1 MANITK
7 PLSNTEVKQ
16 AKPRAKEYNLAD
28 GHGLQLRVKPNG
40 SKLWLFNY
48 SRPYTKKRTN
58 LSLGIY
64 PNLSLAEAREKA
76 QEYKSM
82 LAKDIDPKEH
92 RIELE
97 RKLNHAHIN
106 TFEHVAEKWLKLKE
120 DSISP
125 TYLKKINSRLRLHVL
140 PNIGKIPLHKI
151 NAVDTIETL
160 QPLAKQGKLETI
172 DNICGW
178 MNEIMVYAVNTGL
191 IHSNPLS
198 GIKKAFKVPKVTNLP
213 TLRPEELPE
222 LIEVLATANIRAVTR
237 YLILWQL
244 HTMVRPKEA
253 AEACWDEI
261 DLDKELW
268 VIPAEKMKMKRD
280 HIVPLT
286 VQTMALLDLLKPI
299 SFHHQYLFPSDRNPR
314 MPLNSQ
320 TANVALKRMGFKGR
334 LVSHG
339 LRALASTTLNE
350 QAFDPEIIESALAH
364 VDSNSVRAAYNRAEY
379 LGRRK
384 TMMQWWSDHIEKAAE
399 GNLSVSGIKH
409 LKVIS

>member
-1 MANITK
+1 
-7 PLSNTEVKQ
+7 
-16 AKPRAKEYNLAD
+16 
-28 GHGLQLRVKPNG
+28 
-40 SKLWLFNY
+40 
-48 SRPYTKKRTN
+48 
-58 LSLGIY
+58 
-64 PNLSLAEAREKA
+64 
-76 QEYKSM
+76 
-82 LAKDIDPKEH
+82 
-92 RIELE
+92 
-97 RKLNHAHIN
+97 
-106 TFEHVAEKWLKLKE
+106 
-120 DSISP
+120 
-125 TYLKKINSRLRLHVL
+125 
-140 PNIGKIPLHKI
+140 
-151 NAVDTIETL
+151 
-160 QPLAKQGKLETI
+160 
-172 DNICGW
+172 
-178 MNEIMVYAVNTGL
+178 
-191 IHSNPLS
+191 
-198 GIKKAFKVPKVTNLP
+198 LP

-222 LIEVLATANIRAVTR
+222 LIQTLHTANIRTVTR

-268 VIPAEKMKMKRD
+268 IIPAAKMKMKRD

-314 MPLNSQ
+314 MSLNSQ

-350 QAFDPEIIESALAH
+350 QGFDPEIIESSLAH

-379 LGRRK
+379 LERRK

-399 GNLSVSGIKH
+399 GNLSITGIKH
-409 LKVIS
+409 LKVVN